1 MICSTMFELDVK
13 DRKILYQL
21 DLNSRQSLNTIGS
34 NVRLTKTVVQ
44 YRIDRLI
51 KAGIIKNFYT
61 SIDFYK
67 LGYINLGIYVNYQ
80 YYTPDIE
87 KDIIEYF
94 VHSEHAWFIANIQGK
109 FDLIVLFSVSNMNQ
123 FLSFWKKTLTKYR
136 FYFQSALFSFFTKT
150 YYLPV
155 SYLLEEQ
162 EIAQRLAHE
171 LVDGGTKVDID
182 ETDRA
187 ILERLSMN
195 SRKPIIEMA
204 EELKTTSTTIANRI
218 KKLEKMKVINGY
230 RINIDYLKLGLQ
242 LFNVHFNLRNYDK
255 IYQILSYVKRNP
267 YLISASEVIDH
278 CDLSLNY
285 HIKNFNELHHI
296 IKDIYNKFPNDIKNH
311 MTFSYPEIYKQNYNP
326 KFDL

>member
-1 MICSTMFELDVK
+1 MFELDVK

-51 KAGIIKNFYT
+51 KNGIIKNFYT

-80 YYTPDIE
+80 YYTPEIE
-87 KDIIEYF
+87 KGIIQYF
-94 VHSEHAWFIANIQGK
+94 VNSEHAWFIANVQGK

-123 FLSFWKKTLTKYR
+123 FFSFWKKTLTKYR
-136 FYFQSALFSFFTKT
+136 VYFQSALISFFTNT
-150 YYLPV
+150 HYLPV
-155 SYLLEEQ
+155 SYLIEDHDAAE
-162 EIAQRLAHE
+162 RLQHE
-171 LVDGGTKVDID
+171 LIDGGTYVDID
-182 ETDRA
+182 DTDRA
-187 ILERLSMN
+187 ILEQISLN
-195 SRKPIIEMA
+195 ARKPIIEIA
-204 EELKTTSTTIANRI
+204 EELKITSTTIANRI
-218 KKLEKMKVINGY
+218 KKLEKIKVINGY

-242 LFNVHFNLRNYDK
+242 LFNVHFNLKNYEK
-255 IYQILSYVKRNP
+255 IHQILSYVKRNP
-267 YLISASEVIDH
+267 YLISVSEVIDS

-285 HIKNFNELHHI
+285 HIKNFNELHVI

>member
-1 MICSTMFELDVK
+1 MLELDVK

-51 KAGIIKNFYT
+51 KTGIIKNFYT

-80 YYTPDIE
+80 YYTPEIE
-87 KDIIEYF
+87 KDIIQYF
-94 VHSEHAWFIANIQGK
+94 INSDHAWFIANIQGK

-123 FLSFWKKTLTKYR
+123 FFSFWKKTLTKYR
-136 FYFQSALFSFFTKT
+136 FYFQSALISFFTKT
-150 YYLPV
+150 HYLPI
-155 SYLLEEQ
+155 SYLVEDYDET
-162 EIAQRLAHE
+162 QRHEHE
-171 LVDGGTKVDID
+171 LVDGGIQVDID
-182 ETDRA
+182 DMDKA
-187 ILERLSMN
+187 ILQRISLN
-195 SRKPIIEMA
+195 SRKPIIELA
-204 EELKTTSTTIANRI
+204 EELKTTSTTITNRI
-218 KKLEKMKVINGY
+218 KKLEKNKVITGY

-255 IYQILSYVKRNP
+255 IHQIFSYVKRNP
-267 YLISASEVIDH
+267 YLISASEVIDSS
-278 CDLSLNY
+278 DLSLNY
-285 HIKNFNELHHI
+285 HIKNFSELHLI
-296 IKDIYNKFPNDIKNH
+296 IKDIYNKFPGDIKNH
-311 MTFSYPEIYKQNYNP
+311 MTFSFPEIYKQDYNP

>member
-1 MICSTMFELDVK
+1 MFDIDIK

-44 YRIDRLI
+44 YRIDRLV
-51 KAGIIKNFYT
+51 KTGIIRNFYT

-80 YYTPDIE
+80 YYTPEIE
-87 KDIIEYF
+87 KDIIQYF
-94 VHSEHAWFIANIQGK
+94 VNSEHSWFIANIQGK
-109 FDLIVLFSVSNMNQ
+109 FDLIVLFSVRNMNQ
-123 FLSFWKKTLTKYR
+123 FFSFWKKTLTKYR
-136 FYFQSALFSFFTKT
+136 FYFQSALISFFTKT
-150 YYLPV
+150 HYLPV
-155 SYLLEEQ
+155 TYLIEEQ
-162 EIAQRLAHE
+162 DTTQRLNHE
-171 LVDGGTKVDID
+171 LIDGGTKVDID
-182 ETDRA
+182 DTDRA
-187 ILERLSMN
+187 ILERISLN

-204 EELKTTSTTIANRI
+204 EELHISSTTIANRI
-218 KKLEKMKVINGY
+218 KKLEQNKVINGY
-230 RINIDYLKLGLQ
+230 RINVDYLKLGLQ

-255 IYQILSYVKRNP
+255 IHQILSYVKRNP
-267 YLISASEVIDH
+267 YLISVSEVIDH

-285 HIKNFNELHHI
+285 HIKNFPELHHI

-326 KFDL
+326 KFDLQD

>member
-1 MICSTMFELDVK
+1 MFDLDVK

-21 DLNSRQSLNTIGS
+21 DLNSRQSFNTLGS

-44 YRIDRLI
+44 YRIDRLV
-51 KAGIIKNFYT
+51 KTGIIKNFYT

-80 YYTPDIE
+80 YYTPEIE

-94 VHSEHAWFIANIQGK
+94 VKSEHAWFIANIQGK

-123 FLSFWKKTLTKYR
+123 FLSFWKSTLAKHR

-150 YYLPV
+150 YYLPF
-155 SYLLEEQ
+155 SYLLEKPDVAE
-162 EIAQRLAHE
+162 RLEHE

-182 ETDRA
+182 DTDRA
-187 ILERLSMN
+187 ILERLSLN

-204 EELKTTSTTIANRI
+204 KELKTTSTTIANRI
-218 KKLEKMKVINGY
+218 KKLEHLKVINGY
-230 RINIDYLKLGLQ
+230 RINIDYVKLGLQ

-267 YLISASEVIDH
+267 YLISASEIIDH
-278 CDLSLNY
+278 CDLSLNF

-296 IKDIYNKFPNDIKNH
+296 IKDIYRKFPSDIKNH
-311 MTFSYPEIYKQNYNP
+311 MTSSYPEIYKQDYNP

>member
-1 MICSTMFELDVK
+1 MFDIDVK

-44 YRIDRLI
+44 YRIDRLV
-51 KAGIIKNFYT
+51 KTGIIKNFYT

-80 YYTPDIE
+80 YYTPEIE
-87 KDIIEYF
+87 TGIIQYF
-94 VHSEHAWFIANIQGK
+94 VDSEHAWFIANIQGK
-109 FDLIVLFSVSNMNQ
+109 FDLIVLFSVSDINQ
-123 FLSFWKKTLTKYR
+123 FFSFWKNTLSKYR
-136 FYFQSALFSFFTKT
+136 FYFQSVLISFFTRT
-150 YYLPV
+150 HYLPF
-155 SYLLEEQ
+155 SYLLEEHDTT
-162 EIAQRLAHE
+162 QRLKHE

-182 ETDRA
+182 DIDRK
-187 ILERLSMN
+187 ILEHISLN
-195 SRKPIIEMA
+195 SRKPIIEIA

-218 KKLEKMKVINGY
+218 KKLETMKIINGY
-230 RINIDYLKLGLQ
+230 RINIDYEKLGLQ
-242 LFNVHFNLRNYDK
+242 LFNVHFNLKNYDK
-255 IYQILSYVKRNP
+255 LHNILSYVKTNP
-267 YLISASEVIDH
+267 YLISASELIDD

>member
-1 MICSTMFELDVK
+1 MFDLDVK

-21 DLNSRQSLNTIGS
+21 DINSRQSFNTIGS

-44 YRIDRLI
+44 YRIDRLVNT
-51 KAGIIKNFYT
+51 GIIKNFYT

-67 LGYINLGIYVNYQ
+67 LGYINLGIYMNYQ
-80 YYTPDIE
+80 YYTPEIE

-94 VHSEHAWFIANIQGK
+94 VNSDHAWFIANIQGK
-109 FDLIVLFSVSNMNQ
+109 FDLIVLFSVSNINQ
-123 FLSFWKKTLTKYR
+123 FLSFWKQTLTKYR
-136 FYFQSALFSFFTKT
+136 FYIQSALFSFFTKS

-155 SYLLEEQ
+155 SYLLEEPDAA
-162 EIAQRLAHE
+162 ERLEHE
-171 LVDGGTKVDID
+171 LVDGGVKVDID
-182 ETDRA
+182 DIDRA
-187 ILERLSMN
+187 ILERISLN

-204 EELKTTSTTIANRI
+204 KELKTTSTTIANRI
-218 KKLEKMKVINGY
+218 KKLEYMKVINGY
-230 RINIDYLKLGLQ
+230 RIHIDYLKLGLQ
-242 LFNVHFNLRNYDK
+242 LFNIHLNLRNYDK
-255 IYQILSYVKRNP
+255 LYQILSYVKRNP
-267 YLISASEVIDH
+267 SLISASEVIDH

-296 IKDIYNKFPNDIKNH
+296 IKDIYRKFPNDIKNH

>member
-1 MICSTMFELDVK
+1 MLELDVK

-51 KAGIIKNFYT
+51 KTGIIKNFYT

-80 YYTPDIE
+80 YYTPEIE
-87 KDIIEYF
+87 KDIIQYF
-94 VHSEHAWFIANIQGK
+94 INSDHAWFIANIQGK

-123 FLSFWKKTLTKYR
+123 FFSFWKKTLSKYR
-136 FYFQSALFSFFTKT
+136 FYFQSALISFFTKT
-150 YYLPV
+150 HYLPI
-155 SYLLEEQ
+155 SYLVDGYDEP
-162 EIAQRLAHE
+162 QRHEHE
-171 LVDGGTKVDID
+171 LVDGGVQVDID
-182 ETDRA
+182 DMDKA
-187 ILERLSMN
+187 ILQRISLN
-195 SRKPIIEMA
+195 SRKPIIELA
-204 EELKTTSTTIANRI
+204 EELQTTSTTITNRI
-218 KKLEKMKVINGY
+218 KKLEKNKVITGY

-255 IYQILSYVKRNP
+255 IHQIFSYVKRNP
-267 YLISASEVIDH
+267 YLISASEVIDSS
-278 CDLSLNY
+278 DLSLNY
-285 HIKNFNELHHI
+285 HIKNFSELHLI
-296 IKDIYNKFPNDIKNH
+296 IKDIYNKFPSDIKNH
-311 MTFSYPEIYKQNYNP
+311 MTFSFPEIYKQDYNP

>member
-1 MICSTMFELDVK
+1 MFDLDVK

-51 KAGIIKNFYT
+51 KTGIIKNFYT

-80 YYTPDIE
+80 YYTPEIE

-94 VHSEHAWFIANIQGK
+94 IHSKHAWFIANIQGK
-109 FDLIVLFSVSNMNQ
+109 FDLIVLFSISNMNQ

-136 FYFQSALFSFFTKT
+136 FYIQSALFSFFTKS

-155 SYLLEEQ
+155 SYLLEEPNTA
-162 EIAQRLAHE
+162 ERFEHE
-171 LVDGGTKVDID
+171 LVDGGEKVDID
-182 ETDRA
+182 NTDRA
-187 ILERLSMN
+187 ILERISLN

-218 KKLEKMKVINGY
+218 KKLEHMKVINGY
-230 RINIDYLKLGLQ
+230 RIHIDYLKLGLQ
-242 LFNVHFNLRNYDK
+242 LFNIHFNLRNYDK
-255 IYQILSYVKRNP
+255 LYQILTYVKRNP

-296 IKDIYNKFPNDIKNH
+296 IKDIYRKFPNDIKNH

-326 KFDL
+326 KVDL